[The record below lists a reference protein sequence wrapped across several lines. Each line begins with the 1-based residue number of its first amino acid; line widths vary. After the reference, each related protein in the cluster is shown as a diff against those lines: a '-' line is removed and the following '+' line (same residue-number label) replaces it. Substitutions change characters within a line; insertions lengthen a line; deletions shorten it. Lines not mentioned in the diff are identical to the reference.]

1 MSNTIKGESSGLCG
15 LLPAGAAG
23 MVHRETVSGGGKCG
37 NRNPAGHDHRPVLE
51 GSGKSEEG
59 N

>member
-1 MSNTIKGESSGLCG
+1 MSNTIKEKAPGLCG

-23 MVHRETVSGGGKCG
+23 MVHRETVSGGGKRG
-37 NRNPAGHDHRPVLE
+37 NRNPAGHDHRLVLE
-51 GSGKSEEG
+51 ESGKSEEG